1 MRKSKVIYI
10 TLWCL
15 IFFAWATKAQ
25 EVEYHKSQTQLSLT
39 GFAGKIVPHSDT
51 LKPLI
56 NGWANGLRFAL
67 FQKVDGSKA
76 WHHLH
81 NMPDIGFSFIYI
93 DLGDNDVLGNAWGIQ
108 PSIAYQIV
116 KSQNLAIKA
125 DFGLGLAYITQ
136 KYSPCNPT
144 NVAISTSINYWAT
157 ANLISTYKTSDRLSI
172 TTGIETNHFSNGS
185 IKKPNYGLNIIG
197 LSLGVTYRIYGKEV
211 YEIKPQ
217 PLRTEQKPHLEL
229 YMGKGIKETG
239 PAGGTKY
246 YPISL
251 AVGYLMPNSELFS
264 LVSGID
270 IMYDPS
276 SRYHIELRGKHY
288 SPINDDFQVGLKAG
302 LLIPFDRLS
311 FYGQLGAYLYNPN
324 PRLPILYQKLG
335 IRFMIANKTLLQIEL
350 KTHLNTA
357 DHIEVGYVIC
367 IN

>member
-1 MRKSKVIYI
+1 MI
-10 TLWCL
+10 C
-15 IFFAWATKAQ
+15 FAWEAKAQ
-25 EVEYHKSQTQLSLT
+25 KIDYLKSQIQVSLT
-39 GFAGKIVPHSDT
+39 SFAGKIVPHSDT
-51 LKPLI
+51 LKPLT
-56 NGWANGLRFAL
+56 NGWANGLRFDL

-136 KYSPCNPT
+136 KYSPRNPT

-157 ANLISTYKTSDRLSI
+157 ANLISTYKTSDRFNI
-172 TTGIETNHFSNGS
+172 TAGIETNHFSNGA

-197 LSLGVTYRIYGKEV
+197 FSFGFTYVIGGKEV
-211 YEIKPQ
+211 CDEKPQ
-217 PLRTEQKPHLEL
+217 PSRIEQNPHLEL
-229 YMGKGIKETG
+229 YMGTGIKETG

-276 SRYHIELRGKHY
+276 SRYHVELRGKHY
-288 SPINDDFQVGLKAG
+288 STINDDFQVGLKAG

-324 PRLPILYQKLG
+324 PRLPIFYQKLG
-335 IRFMIANKTLLQIEL
+335 IRYMITNKTLLQIEL

-357 DHIEVGYVIC
+357 DHIGVGYAIS
-367 IN
+367 I